1 MKEAGRLFPGEKGR
15 NTTRKSIGRKLVP
28 LIEVM
33 ACDVFGEMER
43 KSVDYT
49 NESTES
55 TEDHT
60 KIISLLDDM
69 DLPF

>member
-1 MKEAGRLFPGEKGR
+1 M
-15 NTTRKSIGRKLVP
+15 P

-43 KSVDYT
+43 KPVDYT

-55 TEDHT
+55 TENHT
-60 KIISLLDDM
+60 KNISLLED